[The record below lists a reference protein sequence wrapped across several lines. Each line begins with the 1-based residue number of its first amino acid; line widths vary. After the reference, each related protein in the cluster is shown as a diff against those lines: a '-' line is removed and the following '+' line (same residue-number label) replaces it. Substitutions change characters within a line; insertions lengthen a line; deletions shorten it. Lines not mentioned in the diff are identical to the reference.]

1 MRAYLSSKLF
11 FVRLFEFVIDLLLT
25 EARLE
30 IVVLSPTG
38 VFMPSDV
45 EALGIVLVWL
55 LCKLRF
61 DYILFI

>member
-1 MRAYLSSKLF
+1 M
-11 FVRLFEFVIDLLLT
+11 
-25 EARLE
+25 E